1 MLGIRAR
8 SLGKSIVV
16 VGITAAVS
24 QLLSIGY
31 LVFLARWI
39 GPETYAL
46 HVGIFNLCAI
56 SAFLINWGLDTW
68 LLKQTSEN
76 QTSSMSVLKGVL
88 LLKFGFG
95 ILWAIVLFIVAP
107 LLKPEIFIREFLFLA
122 ILSTVFESLTNSIY
136 TVFLTTNRFK
146 QSSAILLIG
155 RLFRLGSLIG
165 LYFLSINSLRTIIYV
180 RTLIDLITLIIAG
193 VIFGLRFTGWRFPGT
208 EIKSTF
214 VDAVPFHAS
223 ELVNIVFRNVDVTLV
238 TFLSKSLTT
247 ISSYS
252 LMVSFFNVI
261 STIILSLMNVV
272 VPSLSKEKAQ
282 SGYSRR
288 ITLLRTI
295 IGFFFIGLVGWILV
309 GLLGRQAI
317 QWILGNQYLMV
328 ANFISRTAVIV
339 LISSFNIGLIATIIV
354 SNRQR
359 ERIVPQIIS
368 LILKVIASL
377 MLFPMWQIEGLRWIY
392 LLSELVLT
400 LGYLF
405 VISRIFKE
413 QSGSATV
420 SRKAD
425 GKLKIALITFNQEGK
440 GTYLRAYFLGI
451 ELVKLGHEVTIL
463 AGSNAGKHIHERTE
477 DGLKIVT
484 FPRLLKDGFQSGWN
498 FDELIYRLLWAK
510 RNDFDLVHAFECRPT
525 TLFPARLLQSKG
537 AAFFTDWADWLGKG
551 GSVEER
557 PKGLR
562 KSLLGILETYF
573 ENRRFHKSD
582 GITAIC
588 STLVKESLKRG
599 YPPGKVLLL
608 PNGMSNPYLQS
619 FPMEVARAKVGLEN
633 RGLIIGYLGSGFEKD
648 MELMYSAFS
657 ALKERIGGA
666 TLLHTGRSNYYTEP
680 DITIICTGPVSYKD
694 VSYYLSAC
702 DIFWFPL
709 RRTTANFGRMPL
721 KFSDYLTIG
730 RPIISTDVGDL
741 ADWIRSLQV
750 GFVGIDDPESLSNL
764 VLEIYQSPELM
775 STMQKNALMVSKGN
789 ELSWKKRAKELQDF
803 YYSQITSTR
812 EVDDNGIDEVQ
823 VLQ

>member
-1 MLGIRAR
+1 MQAIHNRN
-8 SLGKSIVV
+8 LGKSVVV
-16 VGITAAVS
+16 VGITAAIS

-31 LVFLARWI
+31 LVLLARWI

-56 SAFLINWGLDTW
+56 SSFLVNWGLDTW
-68 LLKQTSEN
+68 LLKKTSEN
-76 QTSSMSVLKGVL
+76 QLSSMRVLKTVL
-88 LLKFGFG
+88 LLKLGFG
-95 ILWAIVLFIVAP
+95 VLWAVVLFAVAP
-107 LLKPEIFIREFLFLA
+107 LLRPEIFLRNLLFLA
-122 ILSTVFESLTNSIY
+122 ILSTLFESLTNSIY

-146 QSSAILLIG
+146 QSSAILLMG

-165 LYFLSINSLRTIIYV
+165 LYYFSINSLHTIIYI
-180 RTLIDLITLIIAG
+180 RTLIDLIILIVAG
-193 VIFGLRFTGWRFPGT
+193 MIFGLRFTGWRFVSK

-223 ELVNIVFRNVDVTLV
+223 ELLNIVFRNVDVTLV
-238 TFLSKSLTT
+238 TFLSKNLTT

-252 LMVSFFNVI
+252 LMISFYNVI

-272 VPSLSKEKAQ
+272 VPSLSREKDQ
-282 SGYSRR
+282 SVDFQRK
-288 ITLLRTI
+288 TLLGTI
-295 IGFFFIGLVGWILV
+295 IGFFLIGLAGWITV

-317 QWILGNQYLMV
+317 QWILGNQYFMV
-328 ANFISRTAVIV
+328 ADFISRTAGII
-339 LISSFNIGLIATIIV
+339 LISSINIGLIAIIIA

-359 ERIVPQIIS
+359 ERVVPQIVS
-368 LILKVIASL
+368 LIFKVIASL
-377 MLFPMWQIEGLRWIY
+377 MLFPMWQTEGLRWIY

-400 LGYLF
+400 LGYLI
-405 VISRIFKE
+405 VFKSLFKAT
-413 QSGSATV
+413 SGSATGTKKV
-420 SRKAD
+420 D
-425 GKLKIALITFNQEGK
+425 DKLKIALITFNQEGK
-440 GTYLRAYFLGI
+440 GTFLRAYFLGG

-463 AGSNAGKHIHERTE
+463 AGSITGKHIHERTE

-484 FPRLLKDGFQSGWN
+484 FPRLFKNGFLSGWN

-510 RNDFDLVHAFECRPT
+510 RNDFDLAHAFECRPT
-525 TLFPARLLQSKG
+525 TYFPARQMQKRG

-557 PKGLR
+557 PDSIVKKILR
-562 KSLLGILETYF
+562 TFETHF
-573 ENRRFHKSD
+573 ENKRFQNSD

-588 STLVKESLKRG
+588 STLVNESLKRG
-599 YPPGKVLLL
+599 YPPEKVLLL

-619 FPMEVARAKVGLEN
+619 YPMEVARAKVGLKN

-657 ALKERIGGA
+657 ALKEKIGNA
-666 TLLHTGRSNYYTEP
+666 TLLHAGRSNYHTKP
-680 DITIICTGPVSYKD
+680 DIAIICTGPVSYED

-709 RRTTANFGRMPL
+709 RRTIANFGRMPL

-741 ADWIRSLQV
+741 AEWIRSLQV
-750 GFVGIDDPESLSNL
+750 GLVGMDDPESISNL
-764 VLEIYQSPELM
+764 VLEINQSPEQKSAM
-775 STMQKNALMVSKGN
+775 SKNALMVSEGI
-789 ELSWKKRAKELQDF
+789 ELSWKRRAEELQEF
-803 YYSQITSTR
+803 YFSKILGNR
-812 EVDDNGIDEVQ
+812 EVGENGIDEVQ